1 MGGVYQK
8 ELGLQVAKVLIV
20 DDAAFFRMRLRK
32 LLVASGH
39 VFSEAADGEKAI
51 EAYKTESPDIVLMDV
66 HMPVMNGLDALYEI
80 MKLDNKAKVVMLSNV
95 SQQETIMKAL
105 ELGARNFVVKPFDEK
120 NLLSVIGKVLS
131 QGV

>member
-1 MGGVYQK
+1 M
-8 ELGLQVAKVLIV
+8 AKVLIV

-39 VFSEAADGEKAI
+39 FCSEASNGAKAV
-51 EAYKTESPDIVLMDV
+51 EVYKSESPDLVLMDV

-80 MKLDNKAKVVMLSNV
+80 MKIDNKAKIIMLSNV

-105 ELGARNFVVKPFDEK
+105 ELGARNFVVKPLDEK

>member
-8 ELGLQVAKVLIV
+8 ELGLHVAKVLIV

-39 VFSEAADGEKAI
+39 VFSEATDGKKAI
-51 EAYKTESPDIVLMDV
+51 EAYKVESPDIVLMDV

-80 MKLDNKAKVVMLSNV
+80 MKFDNKAKVVMLSNV